1 MCDPIEKSAVD
12 ILSSAGV
19 QVDSRPTIT
28 AEELLE
34 AVKSYNIL
42 VVRGR
47 TKVTSKVI
55 ENGLP
60 HLKIVGRAGV
70 GLDNID
76 LEAAAKYGVK
86 VVNTPEAPTNAVAE
100 LVIGLMICL
109 ARDIPRDDRVVRG
122 GGWPK
127 HARMGMELAGKT
139 LGVVGFGRIG
149 RRVAELARAFSMSI
163 LAYDVIE
170 IPLEV
175 LARTQTT
182 ITDLET
188 LLRSSDFVTLHVPL
202 TQETYHMIDGVMLR
216 MMKPTS
222 YLINVSRGAVVD
234 EEALYEA
241 LTSGWIAGA
250 GLDVFEKEPPAGS
263 KLLGLENV
271 VLTPHIGAQTREA
284 QEAAATMLAEK
295 ILRELGLRS

>member
-1 MCDPIEKSAVD
+1 
-12 ILSSAGV
+12 
-19 QVDSRPTIT
+19 
-28 AEELLE
+28 
-34 AVKSYNIL
+34 
-42 VVRGR
+42 
-47 TKVTSKVI
+47 
-55 ENGLP
+55 
-60 HLKIVGRAGV
+60 
-70 GLDNID
+70 
-76 LEAAAKYGVK
+76 
-86 VVNTPEAPTNAVAE
+86 
-100 LVIGLMICL
+100 
-109 ARDIPRDDRVVRG
+109 
-122 GGWPK
+122 
-127 HARMGMELAGKT
+127 
-139 LGVVGFGRIG
+139 
-149 RRVAELARAFSMSI
+149 
-163 LAYDVIE
+163 
-170 IPLEV
+170 
-175 LARTQTT
+175 
-182 ITDLET
+182 
-188 LLRSSDFVTLHVPL
+188 LHVPL